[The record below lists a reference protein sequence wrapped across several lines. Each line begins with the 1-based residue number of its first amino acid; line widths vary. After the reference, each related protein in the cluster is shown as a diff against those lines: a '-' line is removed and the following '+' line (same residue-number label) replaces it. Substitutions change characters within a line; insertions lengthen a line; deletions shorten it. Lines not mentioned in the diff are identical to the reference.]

1 VEQHM
6 RHEKGSH
13 TRKIAVAGV
22 VTPRGLG
29 DALQCCVTVKLLQK
43 FFHEAEVTYLC
54 PELKSGFSVFKTL
67 NLNAHLLDLGPV
79 GQEHVLGYLLLQS
92 LLHKSTLKREK
103 KSHSQ
108 NPNEKANMLLRIIE
122 LCIRLYGKH
131 ITPYIIDK
139 YVNSFVM
146 KSFSFDASIFGGHTI
161 CGGIYSFIHKY
172 EALRSVTDGPIVTS
186 PISISNLA
194 LKHYEQEHSKFKKSI
209 MLKRL
214 RHSLQ
219 KFDFIYTRGPY
230 SLKILR
236 DYLNIDEGKVAMAL
250 DSGFG
255 TKLIYP
261 RIKSSKTLNRKLKIL
276 ILPRKDYFY
285 EYKREDLYK
294 LYLNSFVELILWL
307 SKNFDIE
314 VYLTSQTIDVKYNM
328 IGGQAAVNDLL
339 SILEKHDNKHLKYLK
354 SVKPEGLVSACKLS
368 SSMDLVITSYMHGG
382 IMALSL
388 GVPMFFILPSADIK
402 VLDILSFL
410 GLDVNSFFIDAFAP
424 NLLKAENLVNKI
436 GKVVENLKFY
446 KKSLEHTINR
456 TLPTI
461 ELPVKKLIELLE

>member
-1 VEQHM
+1 M
-6 RHEKGSH
+6 CHEKDSH

-29 DALQCCVTVKLLQK
+29 DALQYCVTIKLLQK
-43 FFHEAEVTYLC
+43 FFPKAEVTFFC
-54 PELKSGFSVFKTL
+54 PELKSGSSVFKAL

-79 GQEHVLGYLLLQS
+79 GQEYVLGSLLLQ
-92 LLHKSTLKREK
+92 LFLHKSTSKREK

-108 NPNEKANMLLRIIE
+108 SSDEKANMLLRIIK
-122 LCIRLYGKH
+122 LCVRLYGKH
-131 ITPYIIDK
+131 IATYIIDK

-161 CGGIYSFIHKY
+161 CGGIYPFIHKY
-172 EALRSVTDGPIVTS
+172 EALRSATDGPMVTS
-186 PISISNLA
+186 PVSISNLA
-194 LKHYEQEHSKFKKSI
+194 LKHYERENSKFKKNI

-236 DYLNIDEGKVAMAL
+236 DYLNIDERKVAMAL

-255 TKLIYP
+255 AKLIYP
-261 RIKSSKTLNRKLKIL
+261 GVKSSKTLKKKLKIL
-276 ILPRKDYFY
+276 IFPRKDYFY
-285 EYKREDLYK
+285 IYKREDLYK

-307 SKNFDIE
+307 SKNFDVE
-314 VYLTSQTIDVKYNM
+314 VYLSSQTVDVKYNM
-328 IGGQAAVNDLL
+328 MGGQAAVNDLL

-354 SVKPEGLVSACKLS
+354 SVKPEGLVAACKLS

-388 GVPMFFILPSADIK
+388 GVPAFFILPSADIK
-402 VLDILSFL
+402 VLDTLSFL
-410 GLDVNSFFIDAFAP
+410 GLDVNSFLIDAFAP
-424 NLLKAENLVNKI
+424 NLLKTENLVNKI
-436 GKVVENLKFY
+436 GKVVENLKFH
-446 KKSLEHTINR
+446 KKSLENTINR

-461 ELPVKKLIELLE
+461 ELPVKKLVVLSE